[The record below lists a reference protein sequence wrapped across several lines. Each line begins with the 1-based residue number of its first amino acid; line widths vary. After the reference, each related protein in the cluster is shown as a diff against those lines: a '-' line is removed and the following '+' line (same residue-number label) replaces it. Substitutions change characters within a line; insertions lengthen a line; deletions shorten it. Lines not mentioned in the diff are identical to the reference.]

1 MSSVRRAAQHTPALL
16 CRPDLPLVFPTQ
28 DVGLVS
34 YGFRLM
40 EKLVDLNAL
49 FTLSAPVMHLM
60 PDFKQ
65 QLAALRSR
73 SRR

>member
-1 MSSVRRAAQHTPALL
+1 
-16 CRPDLPLVFPTQ
+16 VFPTQ